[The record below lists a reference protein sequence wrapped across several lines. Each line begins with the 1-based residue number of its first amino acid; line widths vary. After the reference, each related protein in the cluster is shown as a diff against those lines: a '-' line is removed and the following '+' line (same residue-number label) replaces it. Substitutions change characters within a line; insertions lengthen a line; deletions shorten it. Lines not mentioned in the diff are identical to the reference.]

1 MPEGANLP
9 AEPLPFALA
18 SQYTSRVEYEL
29 DLPVAAG
36 TITLDFGTLPAAGAK
51 AIMVLYDAQASA
63 APVEFSFNASATP
76 LELSQGG
83 FIILAS
89 PTPVAGVTSMSVDHT
104 TTGHLRIW
112 ILG

>member
-1 MPEGANLP
+1 MPEGTNLP
-9 AEPLPFALA
+9 TEPIPFALA

-36 TITLDFGTLPAAGAK
+36 TIPLDFGTLPVAGAK
-51 AIMVLYDAQASA
+51 AIMVLYDTQASA
-63 APVEFSFNASATP
+63 APVNIAFNSSLTP

-83 FIILAS
+83 FMIIAS
-89 PTPVAGVTSMSVDHT
+89 PTPVAGVVSMAVAHT